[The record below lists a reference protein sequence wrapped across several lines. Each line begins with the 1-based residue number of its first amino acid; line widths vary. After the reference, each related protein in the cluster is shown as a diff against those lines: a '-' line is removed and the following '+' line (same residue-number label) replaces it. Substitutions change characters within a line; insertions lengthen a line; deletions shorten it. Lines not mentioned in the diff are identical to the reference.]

1 MTFKGECLPKSADG
15 AITKIKDIVCYERA
29 NSHFLYASFQGVWAD
44 GKVGAANLHD
54 VNEAMDKT
62 FAWQAAD
69 AT

>member
-1 MTFKGECLPKSADG
+1 MNEQR
-15 AITKIKDIVCYERA
+15 AIFNMLLFMGIWT
-29 NSHFLYASFQGVWAD
+29 D
-44 GKVGAANLHD
+44 GKVGAANVHD